1 MSDYASYDSLMRH
14 MRNTGLNI
22 NGSTQKRHL
31 LLMGYYHGYKGYRF
45 KGLPS
50 NTISF
55 TDFSQLQDLVEFDES
70 IKSIMY
76 LPLMQL
82 ETAIKSI
89 CCDKIVT
96 IIKSDS
102 FSTVFEKA
110 MNKNDNGKNN
120 GIIAKKLKCRNTIY
134 SSMASRYGSSSKI
147 VPHFYDKDN
156 YIPLWGI
163 IEELTL
169 GGLSTLIDTLTPQI
183 NLAISKELGLPSNY
197 NTDGKLLS
205 KIILIVKEFRNAT
218 AHNKVVFDGRYKE
231 FQKRKSIGEL
241 LSKTTCIENI
251 SFNSVIDDIVLVI
264 FLMKNLKFN
273 KKTLLKVVNQL
284 LSEIEKLYNKL
295 GCDLYKECLPFDSR
309 DKLIKLKKFI
319 EKKD

>member
-1 MSDYASYDSLMRH
+1 M
-14 MRNTGLNI
+14 
-22 NGSTQKRHL
+22 
-31 LLMGYYHGYKGYRF
+31 
-45 KGLPS
+45 
-50 NTISF
+50 
-55 TDFSQLQDLVEFDES
+55 LVEFDES

-82 ETAIKSI
+82 ETTIKSI

-96 IIKSDS
+96 TIKSDS
-102 FSTVFEKA
+102 FLTVFEKA
-110 MNKNDNGKNN
+110 MNKNGTTKNKE
-120 GIIAKKLKCRNTIY
+120 ITSKKLKCRNTIY
-134 SSMASRYGSSSKI
+134 SSMTRRYGCSSKI
-147 VPHFYDKDN
+147 VSHFYDKDT

-169 GGLSTLIDTLTPQI
+169 GELSDLIITLTPQI
-183 NLAISKELGLPSNY
+183 NLAISKELGIPSNY
-197 NTDGKLLS
+197 NTEGKLLS

-241 LSKTTCIENI
+241 LSKITSIENI
-251 SFNSVIDDIVLVI
+251 SFNSVIDDIVMVI

-273 KKTLLKVVNQL
+273 KKTLIKVVNQL
-284 LSEIEKLYNKL
+284 ISEIEKLYNKL
-295 GCDLYKECLPFDSR
+295 GYDLYNKCLPFDSR

-319 EKKD
+319 VKKD